1 MRAVRIGL
9 PIAVLFVVASAA
21 AVAVPL
27 VRASMSASEPD
38 ERPAAAVEQFV
49 CAQVASSV
57 DDYCDRIAEDLGRRT
72 PVTDDERVAAQPR
85 RQALLDD
92 FVREFGADC
101 PGPLEHCRL
110 PATTPEAVRQALIA
124 AGFNDPAVRP
134 ARYTDPAPAGTI
146 LYAVPVGR
154 ACLVGYVQ
162 SETAAPPPLIVGR
175 LSDDACLSP

>member
-85 RQALLDD
+85 RQALLDGL
-92 FVREFGADC
+92 VREFGADC

-162 SETAAPPPLIVGR
+162 SETAAPPLIVGR